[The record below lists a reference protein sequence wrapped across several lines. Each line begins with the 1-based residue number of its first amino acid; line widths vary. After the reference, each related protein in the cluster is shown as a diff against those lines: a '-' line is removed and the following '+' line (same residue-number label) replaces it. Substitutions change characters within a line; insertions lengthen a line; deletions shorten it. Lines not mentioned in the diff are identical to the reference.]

1 MTLLNNP
8 LIIIDPFTSSDTGY
22 IIKQPVLFQGEEFQT
37 ELPYLFFHCRC
48 LINCDKIASESTRI
62 SLTTECTGDPCE
74 RAKYHW
80 KLNVVH
86 FGGVEVNDKQLTDK
100 AETNLNSTG
109 IVIKKNQLGELPPGH
124 FYQLKV
130 EVSQQ
135 GEPPGYAT
143 YQFRINAPPQ
153 HGSCGVT
160 PTKGEALKTQF
171 KFECRNWQVRI
182 LEIKRND
189 QNVRGK
195 GVTFQQ

>member
-22 IIKQPVLFQGEEFQT
+22 IIKQPVLFQGKEFQT

-62 SLTTECTGDPCE
+62 SLTTECSGDPCE
-74 RAKYHW
+74 SAKYHW
-80 KLNVVH
+80 QLNVVNSS
-86 FGGVEVNDKQLTDK
+86 GVQVNDKQLTDK

-153 HGSCGVT
+153 HGSCSVT
-160 PTKGEALKTQF
+160 PTKGEALNTQF
-171 KFECRNWQVRI
+171 IFECRNWQVRI

-189 QNVRGK
+189 KNVRGK

>member
-62 SLTTECTGDPCE
+62 SLTTECSGDPCE
-74 RAKYHW
+74 SAKYHW
-80 KLNVVH
+80 QLNVVNSS
-86 FGGVEVNDKQLTDK
+86 GVEVNDKQLTDK

-153 HGSCGVT
+153 HGSCSVT

-171 KFECRNWQVRI
+171 KFECRNWKVRI
-182 LEIKRND
+182 LEIKRNY
-189 QNVRGK
+189 
-195 GVTFQQ
+195 